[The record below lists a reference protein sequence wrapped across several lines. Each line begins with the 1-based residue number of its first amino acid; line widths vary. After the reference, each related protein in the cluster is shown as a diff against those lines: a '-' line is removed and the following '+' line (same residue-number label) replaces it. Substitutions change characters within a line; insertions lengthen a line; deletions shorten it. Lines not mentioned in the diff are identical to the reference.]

1 MFLQRQ
7 GQLCI
12 EFMWILSSFKYI
24 FLLCLIRINDYKSVM
39 LQLYAKIKVR
49 TYSSYVNVNF
59 RSQLFTKRHQFDF
72 IFVKDTQMSIKR
84 YYIFYWTLNRII
96 NILENI
102 MYASMVAPFSFI
114 NIEIDREQFII
125 CRNWS

>member
-1 MFLQRQ
+1 
-7 GQLCI
+7 
-12 EFMWILSSFKYI
+12 MWILSSFKYI

-84 YYIFYWTLNRII
+84 YYIFY
-96 NILENI
+96 
-102 MYASMVAPFSFI
+102 
-114 NIEIDREQFII
+114 
-125 CRNWS
+125 

>member
-1 MFLQRQ
+1 
-7 GQLCI
+7 
-12 EFMWILSSFKYI
+12 
-24 FLLCLIRINDYKSVM
+24 M

-84 YYIFYWTLNRII
+84 YYIFY
-96 NILENI
+96 
-102 MYASMVAPFSFI
+102 
-114 NIEIDREQFII
+114 
-125 CRNWS
+125 

>member
-1 MFLQRQ
+1 
-7 GQLCI
+7 
-12 EFMWILSSFKYI
+12 
-24 FLLCLIRINDYKSVM
+24 M

-114 NIEIDREQFII
+114 NIEIDTEQFII